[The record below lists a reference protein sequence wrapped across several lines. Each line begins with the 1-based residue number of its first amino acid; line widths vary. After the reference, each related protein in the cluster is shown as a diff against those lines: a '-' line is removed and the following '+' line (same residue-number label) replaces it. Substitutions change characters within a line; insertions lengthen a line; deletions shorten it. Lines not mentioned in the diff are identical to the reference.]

1 MPEIGTCGHA
11 TSWQARSAAAAR
23 WTPSKQ
29 PCWQFVLATLSN
41 NIWQGASAADI
52 DRLLPSPYT
61 ALHVHTQPTCL
72 GLFILPTLNF
82 GASEACSGALA
93 RGPALSLPRPR
104 RLADVTPAVCTL
116 GADNRAHDFAVQ
128 MRQHLQSFL
137 TGSVA
142 ALAFGYYRVHQDV
155 WYAAEA
161 VQQRR

>member
-1 MPEIGTCGHA
+1 MAQLPGA
-11 TSWQARSAAAAR
+11 PRV
-23 WTPSKQ
+23 PS
-29 PCWQFVLATLSN
+29 FLS
-41 NIWQGASAADI
+41 
-52 DRLLPSPYT
+52 
-61 ALHVHTQPTCL
+61 
-72 GLFILPTLNF
+72 LN
-82 GASEACSGALA
+82 SREACSGALA
-93 RGPALSLPRPR
+93 RGRAVSLPRPC

-116 GADNRAHDFAVQ
+116 GADNRAHDLAVQ